1 MGRFGAAGL
10 PGPGRNLLSMGEGPT
25 GPQRLAVDGGPP
37 VRAEPFPAR
46 GAVTVAQR
54 DAAARLFEDALARGA
69 PIGYGGPEEDSYCQ
83 EFASYLGG
91 GYADAVC
98 SGTAAV
104 FVALCALQL
113 TPGSEVVV
121 GAIGDPGMMMPVV
134 LAGCVPVV
142 ADVAAGSYNAGP
154 ESVAACLT
162 DRTSAILLGHI
173 AGEPADA
180 AGVADLARQAGVALV
195 EDCAQAVGAR
205 LAGRPVGTFGDVAAF
220 STMNTKHLSTGGQ
233 GGLVFTRGEA
243 TYRRVRQHADRGKPF
258 GEAGAAGNL
267 VAALNLNT
275 DELHAAIG
283 RAQLADLPE
292 RVAARR
298 QAVQRIT
305 QQVAAATGGAVRP
318 ARQLP
323 GAEPSYWFLRLWLD
337 PARASCSLAQFRTAV
352 RAEGVPVL
360 DDPPMPHT
368 MPWFSERFGR
378 PECPEARRAISQHFA
393 VPVTER
399 WTGRDTDDV
408 LAALAKVAAG
418 CCR

>member
-1 MGRFGAAGL
+1 MG
-10 PGPGRNLLSMGEGPT
+10 SGPT
-25 GPQRLAVDGGPP
+25 GSQRLAVHGGSP
-37 VRAEPFPAR
+37 VRTEPFPAR

-54 DAAARLFEDALARGA
+54 DAVARLFDDALAHGA
-69 PIGYGGPEEDSYCQ
+69 PIGYGGPEEDRYCQ

-98 SGTAAV
+98 SGTAAI
-104 FVALCALQL
+104 FVALRALRL
-113 TPGSEVVV
+113 PPGSEVVV
-121 GAIGDPGMMMPVV
+121 GAIGDPGMMMPIV

-154 ESVAACLT
+154 ESIAACLT
-162 DRTSAILLGHI
+162 DRTGAILLGHI

-233 GGLVFTRGEA
+233 GGLVFTRSEA

-258 GEAGAAGNL
+258 GEPGAAGNV

-283 RAQLADLPE
+283 RVQLADLPE
-292 RVAARR
+292 RIAARR

-305 QQVAAATGGAVRP
+305 EQVAAVTGGVVRP
-318 ARQLP
+318 ASCLP
-323 GAEPSYWFLRLWLD
+323 AAEPSYWFLRLKLD
-337 PARASCSLAQFRTAV
+337 VAATSGTLADFRAAV
-352 RAEGVPVL
+352 RAEGIPVL

-368 MPWFSERFGR
+368 MPWFPERSGR

-393 VPVTER
+393 LPVTER

-408 LAALAKVAAG
+408 LAALAKVAG
-418 CCR
+418 GYCR